1 MKTTYT
7 NEQLQEAVD
16 RAFRKSSKG
25 HLTTLKYTEDEIWE
39 DQTKT
44 RLVIARAFLDNL
56 LEQTELTKLRAA
68 CDRMSKQEVLSLP
81 QLRPLS
87 EAGPVPEGCQRY
99 YFIST
104 LSTGGRVK
112 IQGDT
117 HFADIRLPVPAE
129 KPEPETFEAHGKTWT
144 RHTPGDPMPCDGGW
158 KVYILTS
165 KVGESKTP
173 YKAFIYAWTVKDSDW
188 WGEIIGWRYADE
200 PSVTLPEWT
209 PQAGDVVRLK
219 SGGPLMTVARL
230 AEDDPSAVL
239 CEWFDRSNRYD
250 AGHITIA
257 CLKPSTK
264 EDAR

>member
-117 HFADIRLPVPAE
+117 HFADIRLPAPAE
-129 KPEPETFEAHGKTWT
+129 EADPYAELKKAHAAGKIIEQIGHGSSDWFGCGSSIAWSRPPECYRIKPEP
-144 RHTPGDPMPCDGGW
+144 M
-158 KVYILTS
+158 LTKPIS
-165 KVGESKTP
+165 LPLAKSMSLRDYFAGQALNGYLAS
-173 YKAFIYAWTVKDSDW
+173 WSDDSDSIFF
-188 WGEIIGWRYADE
+188 EPCHTAKTSYAYADAM
-200 PSVTLPEWT
+200 L
-209 PQAGDVVRLK
+209 A
-219 SGGPLMTVARL
+219 AR
-230 AEDDPSAVL
+230 EV
-239 CEWFDRSNRYD
+239 
-250 AGHITIA
+250 
-257 CLKPSTK
+257 KP
-264 EDAR
+264 